1 MRTTHEAE
9 AHADSS
15 RELMPELQL
24 AARCSSLSHDYNA
37 LILMAFVR
45 GTVSTPRYRFDPTC
59 RTSSGIVGQ
68 SETQL

>member
-37 LILMAFVR
+37 LILMAFVAGGLFLQVLR
-45 GTVSTPRYRFDPTC
+45 KDR
-59 RTSSGIVGQ
+59 
-68 SETQL
+68 QLH